1 MSSHIRARKHKANQ
15 LATLVTLAFPAAA
28 LAQQAVTLP
37 EVKVEA
43 KAESYKA
50 DRLSSSKQTQPILD
64 IPQVVNVVK
73 KELLLDQGA
82 TTLMEALRNTPGITQ
97 QLGENGNTAAGDT
110 FQMRGF
116 STQASTFVDGVRDLG
131 AVTRDVFNLEQVEV
145 VKGPS
150 GGDIGRGASSGYINL
165 VTKQANLENSTSG
178 TLGWNTGNST
188 RATIDLNRRLNDDS
202 AIRLNALVQDGGVA
216 GRDEVQNTN
225 YSIAPSFATGLG
237 TPTRVYLSGQFVRQN
252 NTPDGGISS
261 IGMPGFYNANA
272 ALRAGSRV
280 DRENFYGNSSDYE
293 KVNADMVTAKVEHDF
308 GNNTTVR
315 NTTRWGRTSMDRLLS
330 SPNSLAAGN
339 AVNPA
344 DPSTW
349 TVGISRQRVDQTNEI
364 LANQTNV
371 NTELNLGGMKHSL
384 SYGLELMKESQDT
397 PSFGFPTGTAT
408 PVQNL
413 YAPSASLD
421 MSAPPPTGAY
431 TNGKTTTVSVYAFD
445 TIELSKN
452 WLLNGGV
459 RIDDYKTETNAV
471 TKVNSVVG
479 TRGYNGDYFPG
490 YANGALA
497 PTSKSDSDTLV
508 SWKLGAVYKPVSNGS
523 IYAATANSYL
533 PPGGSNF
540 GLSSTGGINTP
551 GFKPQQTRSVELGTK
566 WDLLNKRLNLSAAA
580 YRTTAKNEL
589 ALEDPLDPTSAVPG
603 GEREVKGFELGAVGQ
618 LTENW
623 QVSAGI
629 ATMDTKI
636 KAGSV
641 RENTNPSTSATGV
654 ATRWSP
660 DLTATLWTSYSLGKW
675 SFGGGARYMSEQKRI
690 VDPTIDLSEENMPAI
705 PSYAVYDAMISY
717 KVDKNVTLR
726 LNVYNLTDKFYINT
740 MNNAGG
746 RVTLGLPRSATLT
759 AQFQF

>member
-28 LAQQAVTLP
+28 LAQQPVTLP

-73 KELLLDQGA
+73 KEMLLDQGA

-165 VTKQANLENSTSG
+165 VTKQANLENATSG
-178 TLGWNTGNST
+178 TLGWNTGSNA

-202 AIRLNALVQDGGVA
+202 GVRLNALVQDGGVA
-216 GRDEVQNTN
+216 GRDEVKNTN

-237 TPTRVYLSGQFVRQN
+237 TDTRVYLSGQFVRQN
-252 NTPDGGISS
+252 NTPDGGIST

-272 ALRAGSRV
+272 ALRSGGRV

-293 KVNADMVTAKVEHDF
+293 KVDADMVTAKVEHDF
-308 GNNTTVR
+308 GNNTTLR
-315 NTTRWGRTSMDRLLS
+315 NTTRWGRTNMDRLLS
-330 SPNSLAAGN
+330 SPNSLSAAN

-344 DPSTW
+344 DPRTW

-364 LANQTNV
+364 FANQTNV

-384 SYGLELMKESQDT
+384 SYGLELMRESQDT
-397 PSFGFPTGTAT
+397 PSFGSVTAPT
-408 PVQNL
+408 QNL
-413 YAPSASLD
+413 YSPSASLAMVTPD
-421 MSAPPPTGAY
+421 KNGAY

-459 RIDDYKTETNAV
+459 RIDDYKTETSAKTV
-471 TKVNSVVG
+471 VNTNVG
-479 TRGYNGDYFPG
+479 TRGYNGNFFPG

-540 GLSSTGGINTP
+540 SLSATP
-551 GFKPQQTRSVELGTK
+551 VGVNSAGFKPQQTRSVEVGTK
-566 WDLLNKRLNLSAAA
+566 WDLLNKRLSVSAAA

-589 ALEDPLDPTSAVPG
+589 ALDDQNGNATVPG
-603 GEREVKGFELGAVGQ
+603 GDREIKGIELGAVGQ
-618 LTENW
+618 LTDNW

-654 ATRWSP
+654 GTRWSP
-660 DLTATLWTSYSLGKW
+660 DLTATLWTTYNLGKW
-675 SFGGGARYMSEQKRI
+675 TFGGGARYMSEQKRI
-690 VDPTIDLSEENMPAI
+690 VDPTIDLSEQNMPAI

-717 KVDKNVTLR
+717 RVDKNVTLR

-740 MNNAGG
+740 LNNAGG
-746 RVTLGLPRSATLT
+746 RATLGLPRSATLT